1 MTMRKAIAVSFG
13 FFFLAASADLAF
25 ACSCA
30 RNPSAETILASSTA
44 VFTGTV
50 RAVETIAP
58 GQLVT
63 TFVVSEP
70 FKGVQRGQTV
80 NVHHPSGAS
89 HGCGVSFEY
98 GRGYTLA
105 ASLERGALWTSQC
118 STWMFLPQVGLSHD
132 LIARMRALRARH

>member
-1 MTMRKAIAVSFG
+1 MRKFLAITIG
-13 FFFLAASADLAF
+13 LLILAASPDAAR

-30 RNPSAETILASSTA
+30 RNPTAETILASSTA

-50 RAVETIAP
+50 RAAATVAP

-70 FKGVQRGQTV
+70 FKGVERGQTV

-89 HGCGVSFEY
+89 HGCGVSFDY